1 MGKFTNIF
9 TATALFCIILFTF
22 VTFRVLPPEKL
33 GAYRVKFET
42 PVVKNFTIRAIVKKD
57 YHVPMGDTGTILL
70 VVDFHKG
77 EMVEYARYP
86 REVITAAAADKSW
99 ETLIVAGFRLG
110 KAGEF
115 VRAVA
120 LRDDGPKTHNLIEL
134 TPEYGS
140 RYSIV
145 FDKDRGVFYI
155 GRAYFAGQSRS
166 MIDSYFLHGETGET
180 PIYKYDPAR
189 KSLDQVIALDSY
201 LVFSGASSEDK
212 LGVAYF
218 SYPVSK
224 SFGYIEK
231 DSGLITGTWFLPPVY
246 FPIRDLPSSLGREG
260 ENHPVC
266 YYVIP
271 GNDSS
276 FYPERGVVYVGYL
289 NAADDAK
296 TQKLG
301 DDVFTPVLYSDKSQA
316 LVFLERL
323 DRAGETI
330 KITAEF
336 LESESKYSF
345 ELPPLRSGEYYK
357 LLFVE

>member
-1 MGKFTNIF
+1 MRTLTYVLMV
-9 TATALFCIILFTF
+9 TAVFCLTF
-22 VTFRVLPPEKL
+22 LTLNSFLVLPPQKPKR
-33 GAYRVKFET
+33 YSVKTES
-42 PVVKNFTIRAIVKKD
+42 PYAKKPAIRAVVKKD
-57 YHVPMGDTGTILL
+57 YHVPMAESGTLLL
-70 VVDFHKG
+70 VADFG
-77 EMVEYARYP
+77 MGDINELACYP
-86 REVITAAAADKSW
+86 NEVIDAAAADKNW
-99 ETLIVAGFRLG
+99 ETLIVAGSRLG

-120 LRDDGPKTHNLIEL
+120 LRDDGPKTHILIEL

-155 GRAYFAGQSRS
+155 ARAYFAGQSRS
-166 MIDSYFLHGETGET
+166 MVDSYFLHAETGET
-180 PIYKYDPAR
+180 PIYKYDPGR
-189 KSLDQVIALDSY
+189 KTLDQVITLDSY
-201 LVFSGASSEDK
+201 LMLSGASSEEK

-218 SYPVSK
+218 LYPVSK

-231 DSGLITGTWFLPPVY
+231 ESGLVSSTWFLTPLI
-246 FPIRDLPSSLGREG
+246 FPIKDLPFFFGRES

-271 GNDSS
+271 GDNSN
-276 FYPERGVVYVGYL
+276 FYPERGVVCVGYL
-289 NAADDAK
+289 DADDDAK

-301 DDVFTPVLYSDKSQA
+301 DDVFTPVLYSDKSGA

-323 DRAGETI
+323 DRPGETI
-330 KITAEF
+330 RITAEF